1 VLVVGGSVLVARA
14 FFGGTQDAVYGLVIP
29 YGFGIVFLIA
39 ALRLFF
45 AWQGSKDDRE
55 A

>member
-1 VLVVGGSVLVARA
+1 VLVVGGPVLVAISS
-14 FFGGTQDAVYGLVIP
+14 FGGTQDAVYWLAIP

-39 ALRLFF
+39 GLSLFF

-55 A
+55 P